1 MPHLIRREG
10 DIIVV
15 LMADYPIFSKQYI
28 IDKRV
33 EERLASFTEEDEE
46 ELDQIFGPR
55 KTKEELEA
63 TKLKVEEEVIEETV
77 VSLEEAGT
85 KGELFD
91 ALLAIAEQGTY
102 VGNNGYPNAER
113 YLGIA
118 DGIYAFL
125 EDQFHGDTKYLK
137 ILREEIP
144 SKRKAN

>member
-1 MPHLIRREG
+1 M
-10 DIIVV
+10 
-15 LMADYPIFSKQYI
+15 
-28 IDKRV
+28 
-33 EERLASFTEEDEE
+33 ASFTEEDEE
-46 ELDQIFGPR
+46 ELDQIFGSR

-63 TKLKVEEEVIEETV
+63 TKLKAEEEVIEETV
-77 VSLEEAGT
+77 VPLEEVET

-91 ALLAIAEQGTY
+91 ALLAIAEQGAY